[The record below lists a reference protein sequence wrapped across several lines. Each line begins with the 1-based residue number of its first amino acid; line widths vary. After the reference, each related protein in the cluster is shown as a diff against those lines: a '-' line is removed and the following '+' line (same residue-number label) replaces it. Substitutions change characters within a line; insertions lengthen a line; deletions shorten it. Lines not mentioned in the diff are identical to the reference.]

1 MPTFNISFGSAIS
14 GLFLRKGTDRIDI
27 PMRLAYAQILNQI
40 TTTIN
45 WGMIKKYTTI
55 NQRTGGVA
63 AAAESRESRI
73 ALIFAVNNPPLC
85 FALLITSR
93 ISFTPEFIALR
104 V

>member
-45 WGMIKKYTTI
+45 WGMIKNTQQSIKEPEEWQQ
-55 NQRTGGVA
+55 QRNLV
-63 AAAESRESRI
+63 S
-73 ALIFAVNNPPLC
+73 LKLH
-85 FALLITSR
+85 
-93 ISFTPEFIALR
+93 
-104 V
+104 